1 VEQLVLWLA
10 SVAVALGIG
19 ALAALVSRVRSL
31 GRRLG
36 SFECALRRGARSAWA
51 SGIAT
56 YGVDTLDWHRV
67 LSFSPGPERSWRRSR
82 IEVVNRSVRLTAG
95 RRTSVVELSC
105 RVDDDEFLLAL
116 SEQAFSG
123 LTSWLEAAPPSAYR
137 R

>member
-1 VEQLVLWLA
+1 
-10 SVAVALGIG
+10 
-19 ALAALVSRVRSL
+19 
-31 GRRLG
+31 
-36 SFECALRRGARSAWA
+36 
-51 SGIAT
+51 
-56 YGVDTLDWHRV
+56 
-67 LSFSPGPERSWRRSR
+67 
-82 IEVVNRSVRLTAG
+82 VRLTAG